1 VTVWVTVLVLVL
13 VLMLVLTLGSVVVVV
28 VVVVAGSVVVVV
40 VVCSV
45 VVGSAVVVAVV
56 VVGAVADVV
65 VRVIGVSVVGGVSG
79 DAAGEEFDQTEDDQR
94 DQHRAERA
102 ECNER
107 DGFCD
112 TRGAVLLAAGPVADQ
127 AAARVADRSR
137 RSWRTRSARRE
148 GSAGRPEVRSAPR
161 APIVSGQGCG

>member
-13 VLMLVLTLGSVVVVV
+13 VLMLVLTLGSAVVVVV
-28 VVVVAGSVVVVV
+28 VVVVGSVVVVV

-45 VVGSAVVVAVV
+45 VVGAAVVVAVV

-79 DAAGEEFDQTEDDQR
+79 DVPPVRSLTRPKMINAISTGRERRMQR
-94 DQHRAERA
+94 ARRV
-102 ECNER
+102 
-107 DGFCD
+107 CD

-127 AAARVADRSR
+127 AAARAADRSR

-148 GSAGRPEVRSAPR
+148 GSAVVRRSVAR
-161 APIVSGQGCG
+161 HGHR

>member
-1 VTVWVTVLVLVL
+1 MTVWVTVLVLVL

-28 VVVVAGSVVVVV
+28 VVVVGSVVVVV

-45 VVGSAVVVAVV
+45 VVGAAVVVAVV

-79 DAAGEEFDQTEDDQR
+79 DVPPVRSLTRPKMINAISTGRERRMQR
-94 DQHRAERA
+94 ARRV
-102 ECNER
+102 
-107 DGFCD
+107 CD
-112 TRGAVLLAAGPVADQ
+112 TRGAVLLAAGPVA
-127 AAARVADRSR
+127 ARAADRSR

-148 GSAGRPEVRSAPR
+148 GSAVVRRSVAR
-161 APIVSGQGCG
+161 HGHR